1 MKTRLFSV
9 FSVLI
14 IFTILLGACAQ
25 PPAPTPE
32 EAASTEAAAPPAAE
46 EEEVKLVFWFWAEP
60 DAPGANAWIETA
72 VQDYK
77 KVKPNVTVE
86 VVPQGTDALISG
98 FQTAVSAGSGGPD
111 IASQWA
117 TGQVM
122 GFVWQDALLP
132 ITDYV
137 PEAELDNWLNLDE
150 NLYQDK
156 IWGAPMYL
164 LTIAIMYNK
173 ELFAQAGVTP
183 PDVGERWSW
192 DTFIAACQKL
202 KDAGITPFG
211 IGDLGGYGGAWFWAN
226 FGGQNMESV
235 LDLRQAVIGETSF
248 LEERYTGFYKELDMM
263 VKNGYFNSDVMSRD
277 LSYGNDLFSQG
288 QVAMAFGTDGFISQA
303 IKDMGADKFGIT
315 QIPKWGSGKLSDFG
329 NSTQSISFLITKQS
343 KNPQAAADFLAFLH
357 SPEILKS
364 WYAATGIIPADNR
377 FNPGEITEPLIQQ
390 LFVIKTNG
398 PQVWLENFIPG
409 QIDAEGD
416 LAAGELIFSQSGT
429 PEEAAQTW
437 ENAAE
442 TWRTQHPDEL
452 EKWKNWK

>member
-1 MKTRLFSV
+1 MSLIMV
-9 FSVLI
+9 FTL
-14 IFTILLGACAQ
+14 LLGACAQ
-25 PPAPTPE
+25 PQAPVQEAPAATE
-32 EAASTEAAAPPAAE
+32 EAEAPPAE
-46 EEEVKLVFWFWAEP
+46 EEIKLVFWFWAEP
-60 DAPGANAWIETA
+60 DAPGANAWIETV
-72 VQDYK
+72 VQEYK

-111 IASQWA
+111 LASQWA

-132 ITDYV
+132 ISDYI
-137 PEAELDNWLNLDE
+137 PQSELDNWLNLDE
-150 NLYQDK
+150 NLYDGK

-173 ELFAQAGVTP
+173 ELFAQAGVTEP
-183 PDVGERWSW
+183 AVGERWTW
-192 DTFIAACQKL
+192 EQFIAACQKL

-211 IGDLGGYGGAWFWAN
+211 IGDLGGYGGAWFWSN
-226 FGGQNMESV
+226 FGGQNLDSV
-235 LDLRQAVIGETSF
+235 LELRQAVIGEASF
-248 LEERYTGFYKELDMM
+248 LDEKYSGFYKDLDMM
-263 VKNGYFNSDVMSRD
+263 VKSGFFNSDVMSRD

-315 QIPKWGSGKLSDFG
+315 QIPKYGSAALADYG

-343 KNPQAAADFLAFLH
+343 QNPQAAADFLVFLH

-364 WYAATGIIPADNR
+364 WYAATGIIPADKR
-377 FNPGEITEPLIQQ
+377 FDPGAITEPLIQQ
-390 LFVIKTNG
+390 LFTIKTTG

-429 PEEAAQTW
+429 PEDAAQTW

-452 EKWKNWK
+452 EKWKNWQ